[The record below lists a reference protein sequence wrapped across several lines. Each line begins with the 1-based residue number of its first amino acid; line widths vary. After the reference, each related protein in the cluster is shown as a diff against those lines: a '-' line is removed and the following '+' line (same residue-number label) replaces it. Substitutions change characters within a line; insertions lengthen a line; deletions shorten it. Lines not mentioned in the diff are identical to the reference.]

1 MYKQIGAATS
11 IAIIAASLAVT
22 ALAFGGG
29 GNVSKA
35 MGSAVAAIS
44 ANTVVNVN
52 EQCAANQNIQY
63 QASNVTIGNIT
74 CKGKVTIGSVTVLQ
88 NATCTNKQNVSVIS
102 KIIADQAAKV
112 TSTTGGGFLNAAM
125 AGASTAIDMQ
135 NNVSVLMSAR
145 CNNTQ
150 NVTVGTQMYQIG
162 NISSDSSCDILNSQF
177 TQNSTCIQDILAQ
190 VENSNDLKQTVE
202 ATATAGG
209 DMSQFLLFIFMIL
222 LIVGFIFIGGPLL
235 SKLGGGGSTGFL
247 KGDDSNAIPL
257 SDLRTQLTQLK
268 SQANALG
275 LSPK

>member
-1 MYKQIGAATS
+1 MGLEISIPLIAVALAAT
-11 IAIIAASLAVT
+11 AV
-22 ALAFGGG
+22 AFGGG
-29 GNVSKA
+29 GNTSKA

-44 ANTVVNVN
+44 ANTVVNVS
-52 EQCAANQNIQY
+52 EQCAANQNILY
-63 QASNVTIGNIT
+63 KGSNVTIGNIT
-74 CKGKVTIGSVTVLQ
+74 CKGKVTIGGVKALQ

-102 KIIADQAAKV
+102 KIIADQAAKI
-112 TSTTGGGFLNAAM
+112 TSATGGGFANAAM
-125 AGASTAIDMQ
+125 AGASTSIDMQ

-177 TQNSTCIQDILAQ
+177 TQNSACIQDILAQ
-190 VENSNDLKQTVE
+190 IENSNDLKQTVE
-202 ATATAGG
+202 ASATAGG

-235 SKLGGGGSTGFL
+235 SKLGGGGSFGFL
-247 KGDDSNAIPL
+247 KSGDSNAIPL
-257 SDLRTQLTQLK
+257 SDLRTQLAQLK

-275 LSPK
+275 LKPK